1 MIIGLTGGIACGK
14 SAVAAI
20 LRQLG
25 ATIID
30 ADVVARE
37 VVLPGTPSMV
47 AIEEAFGPSVLT
59 SDGRLDRAK
68 MGDRILADSSA
79 KATLERIT
87 HPAIRTA
94 IAEQTRAAM
103 AAGAQAV
110 VVEAALLIE
119 TGGHRAYPT
128 LWLVACTRDKQVAR
142 LMARQACSR
151 EVAERWIDA
160 QMPLEA
166 KRPHATTVIEN
177 NGSRTDLRNTV
188 EAAYRALMGRQLDPD

>member
-20 LRQLG
+20 LGQLG

>member
-20 LRQLG
+20 LEQLG

-68 MGDRILADSSA
+68 MGERILEDSSA

-94 IAEQTRAAM
+94 IAEQTRAAR

>member
-14 SAVAAI
+14 SAVGAI

-37 VVLPGTPSMV
+37 VVLPGTPSMME
-47 AIEEAFGPSVLT
+47 IEEAFGPSVLT
-59 SDGRLDRAK
+59 NDGRLDRAK
-68 MGDRILADSSA
+68 MGELILEDSTA

-94 IAEQTRAAM
+94 IAKQTRAAM

-119 TGGHRAYPT
+119 TGGYRGYPI
-128 LWLVACTRDKQVAR
+128 LWLVACTRDRQVAR

-166 KRPHATTVIEN
+166 KRAHATTVIEN
-177 NGSRTDLRNTV
+177 NGSRADLRKTV
-188 EAAYRALMGRQLDPD
+188 EAAYCALMGQRLDPD